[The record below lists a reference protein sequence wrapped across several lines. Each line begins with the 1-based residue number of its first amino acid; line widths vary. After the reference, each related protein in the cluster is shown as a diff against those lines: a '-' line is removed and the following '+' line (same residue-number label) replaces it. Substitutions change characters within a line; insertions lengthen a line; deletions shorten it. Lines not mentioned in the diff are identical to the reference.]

1 MGRLK
6 KALYGTRD
14 APQLW
19 QKELGSTLKDLG
31 FKDSRLHPG
40 FFYHQGRDIALV
52 SHVDDLLIGGT
63 SEDLVWV
70 RQSIEKKYDIKGTDI
85 ENAKDGLKFLG
96 RRIERQEY
104 GYVWS
109 AVPKHREIL
118 LDEWGLVNANPV
130 STPVATENDQD
141 WVTREQAQEMP
152 KDDATKFRRAV
163 ARLNYLALDR
173 PDLCVAAGKLSRC
186 MARPRE
192 GDEKP
197 LKRMLR
203 YLQGEPLVGI
213 VFRWQPRPSQLVV
226 LTDSDWA
233 GCKVTRRSTTGIVVK
248 LGEHLLCFSSKL
260 QKSVALS
267 SGEAELSA
275 QVGGLT
281 DVLGIKHLFREFGMN
296 LSVRSCCDSSAARGV
311 LTRLGTGKLRHLELK
326 HLWVQEVVARKEVEI
341 HWISRQR
348 NPADVLTHQSSLAEF
363 RRCLRQLGFEFRPD
377 ILEEYLSEGRCWNAP
392 TPQGAGQSPERALN
406 ISTLP
411 SLY

>member
-130 STPVATENDQD
+130 STPVATE
-141 WVTREQAQEMP
+141 
-152 KDDATKFRRAV
+152 K
-163 ARLNYLALDR
+163 
-173 PDLCVAAGKLSRC
+173 
-186 MARPRE
+186 
-192 GDEKP
+192 
-197 LKRMLR
+197 
-203 YLQGEPLVGI
+203 
-213 VFRWQPRPSQLVV
+213 
-226 LTDSDWA
+226 
-233 GCKVTRRSTTGIVVK
+233 
-248 LGEHLLCFSSKL
+248 
-260 QKSVALS
+260 
-267 SGEAELSA
+267 
-275 QVGGLT
+275 
-281 DVLGIKHLFREFGMN
+281 
-296 LSVRSCCDSSAARGV
+296 
-311 LTRLGTGKLRHLELK
+311 
-326 HLWVQEVVARKEVEI
+326 
-341 HWISRQR
+341 
-348 NPADVLTHQSSLAEF
+348 
-363 RRCLRQLGFEFRPD
+363 
-377 ILEEYLSEGRCWNAP
+377 
-392 TPQGAGQSPERALN
+392 
-406 ISTLP
+406 
-411 SLY
+411 